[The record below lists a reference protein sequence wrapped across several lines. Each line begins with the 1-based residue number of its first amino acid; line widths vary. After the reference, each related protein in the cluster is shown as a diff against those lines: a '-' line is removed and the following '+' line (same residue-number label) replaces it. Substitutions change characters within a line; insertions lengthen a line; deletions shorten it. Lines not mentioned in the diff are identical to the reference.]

1 MTTAVHPIKT
11 TPGSRANGA
20 ATTSRLPDAI
30 PSKADDWA
38 QNLARLMAWPLLAM
52 GFMAVLAGLATG
64 IAGGVNF
71 GDAFSPNAGLAD
83 LGRAEALVQVTGAFL
98 FLGMGL
104 ILGGITMTLVNV
116 VRSLRDAGRDVQESL
131 GAQPVQL
138 AKPWSGKL
146 TPHVMLMGVM
156 VEVAAF
162 VIGIVAATTIG
173 GVSPA
178 ALADPATAG
187 AGDIADIGFV
197 RAASAWLPGLRLVGL
212 TLILVSVVLT
222 LTTIQKSIRFQGHR
236 IAELARAA

>member
-1 MTTAVHPIKT
+1 
-11 TPGSRANGA
+11 
-20 ATTSRLPDAI
+20 
-30 PSKADDWA
+30 
-38 QNLARLMAWPLLAM
+38 
-52 GFMAVLAGLATG
+52 
-64 IAGGVNF
+64 
-71 GDAFSPNAGLAD
+71 
-83 LGRAEALVQVTGAFL
+83 
-98 FLGMGL
+98 
-104 ILGGITMTLVNV
+104 MTLVNV

-131 GAQPVQL
+131 GAEPVQL
-138 AKPWSGKL
+138 DKPLSGKL

-197 RAASAWLPGLRLVGL
+197 RAVSAWLPGLRLFGL
-212 TLILVSVVLT
+212 ALILGSVVLT
-222 LTTIQKSIRFQGHR
+222 LTTIQRSIRFQGHR